1 MVERYFRWIGRD
13 PARTLELLSPEFHLA
28 HGLRVAALEGFLWG
42 GWGFPAAGA
51 ASVPAAPVEETREM
65 RVEGAQLAWL
75 MVQRAR
81 FLRRIAPTFQIELVE
96 QAEDAA
102 NAFIVVRVR
111 SKRFAPFV
119 QRFDLARPDPQDPW
133 RITAIE
139 QRAIDA
145 ANAPAAMAAY
155 PSLANL
161 QRIRERDR
169 RGNVHDEHR

>member
-1 MVERYFRWIGRD
+1 
-13 PARTLELLSPEFHLA
+13 
-28 HGLRVAALEGFLWG
+28 
-42 GWGFPAAGA
+42 
-51 ASVPAAPVEETREM
+51 M

-96 QAEDAA
+96 QEEDVAR
-102 NAFIVVRVR
+102 AFVVVRVR
-111 SKRFAPFV
+111 SRGFAPFV

-139 QRAIDA
+139 QRAIGA

-169 RGNVHDEHR
+169 RGNVRDERR